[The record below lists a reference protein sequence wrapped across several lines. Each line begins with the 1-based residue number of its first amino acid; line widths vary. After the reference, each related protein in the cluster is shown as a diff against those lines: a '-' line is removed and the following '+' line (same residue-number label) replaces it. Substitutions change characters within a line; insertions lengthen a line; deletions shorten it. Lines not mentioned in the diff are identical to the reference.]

1 MDELKELMTVEDA
14 DGVMLKLS
22 LNVEIY
28 FRNAWRTDIREAVLA
43 VFNEYREY
51 FGQEFK
57 WTTNPNT
64 GRWKSL
70 KKTPYPY
77 PDEWLLD
84 VPQDEQWEFVFHGG
98 EKKTDASD
106 VDVVSLGRR
115 VNKGDEGAAS
125 LDSFLS
131 YIYMHFPI
139 DFFMDR
145 EEKLPSVFNRWCSLL
160 NAEQAYAGFGLA
172 ISHGYETRVDPLV
185 YQLGQRFPGLNI
197 SDRISHS
204 DDLVCNI
211 KTPNWLT
218 AICQPYVDQ
227 LGGEAVL
234 QETLPDGWM
243 SSYDGGVIIQAGS
256 KPLLGD
262 REQSLDVAPY
272 RKAAQVL
279 RPIRSTDHD
288 GIAMGR
294 VDGAK
299 VFNAPE
305 YQEWLSRFDGEP
317 EVSHD

>member
-28 FRNAWRTDIREAVLA
+28 FRNAWREDVREAVLA

-98 EKKTDASD
+98 DKKTDASD
-106 VDVVSLGRR
+106 VDVVSFGEWIT
-115 VNKGDEGAAS
+115 EGHEAPTS
-125 LDSFLS
+125 KESFMS
-131 YIYMHFPI
+131 YIYVHFPI
-139 DFFMDR
+139 DFFVDR
-145 EEKLPSVFNRWCSLL
+145 DEKLPSIFNRWCSLL

-197 SDRISHS
+197 SGRISHS
-204 DDLVCNI
+204 EDLVCHI
-211 KTPNWLT
+211 KTPSWLT
-218 AICQPYVDQ
+218 AICQPYVNQ
-227 LGGEAVL
+227 LGGEAAL
-234 QETLPDGWM
+234 QEALPDGWV
-243 SSYDGGVIIQAGS
+243 SPYDGGVIIQAGP

-262 REQSLDVAPY
+262 RELGLDVAPY
-272 RKAAQVL
+272 RQAAQAL
-279 RPIRSTDHD
+279 RPIRSTKHG
-288 GIAMGR
+288 GIAKGR
-294 VDGAK
+294 VDGQT
-299 VFNAPE
+299 VFHTQE
-305 YQEWLSRFDGEP
+305 FREWLSRFDGEP

>member
-1 MDELKELMTVEDA
+1 MDELKQLMTIEDA

-28 FRNAWRTDIREAVLA
+28 FRNAWQVEQRAALLS
-43 VFNEYREY
+43 VFDEYRAY
-51 FGQEFK
+51 FGADFK

-77 PDEWLLD
+77 PEEWLPG
-84 VPQDEQWEFVFHGG
+84 VPQDEAWEFVYHGG
-98 EKKTDASD
+98 GRKTDASD
-106 VDVVSLGRR
+106 IDVVSFGRGE
-115 VNKGDEGAAS
+115 VDGHESPAS
-125 LDSFLS
+125 MDSYLS

-139 DFFMDR
+139 DFFMNRD
-145 EEKLPSVFNRWCSLL
+145 EKLPAVFQRWCSLL

-185 YQLGQRFPGLNI
+185 FPLGERFAGLNI
-197 SDRISHS
+197 SDDIGHS
-204 DDLVCNI
+204 RELLKSI

-227 LGGEAVL
+227 LGGEAAL
-234 QETLPDGWM
+234 REKLPNEWLTT
-243 SSYDGGVIIQAGS
+243 YTGGLIVQAGD

-262 REQSLDVAPY
+262 REQGLDVPAY
-272 RKAAQVL
+272 RQAAQVL

-294 VDGAK
+294 VDK
-299 VFNAPE
+299 KQVYNAPE
-305 YQEWLSRFDGEP
+305 YQAWLARFDGEA
-317 EVSHD
+317 SND